1 MVNRGECLSTQEG
14 KGEEEEKGE
23 GEGREGGGEG
33 EEGGRGGGGEGGGGG
48 KGRRRGRGRGR
59 EGEGDERGRWSQIT
73 IPRYAQDG
81 VQSYMCGNSR
91 SCPMTMTPLAT
102 E

>member
-1 MVNRGECLSTQEG
+1 MIQMADTCFQEFRGSPQELTVT
-14 KGEEEEKGE
+14 
-23 GEGREGGGEG
+23 GGEG
-33 EEGGRGGGGEGGGGG
+33 VVKWRRVAYAKREE
-48 KGRRRGRGRGR
+48 R
-59 EGEGDERGRWSQIT
+59 EGEEDERGRWSQIT